1 MSVDGKPAAANGAA
15 VEAEGLESPQ
25 PPTTSKRRGRRRK
38 KGFEKFVD
46 EEDDEEDDD
55 EEEEAA
61 RLAALDARE
70 AALAARER
78 AVEERERRLSAEGS
92 TPGSTAPLNM
102 TTPRAATTA
111 VSRLRNGGRCRS
123 PPKVNGTPAEL
134 RTPNDE
140 CIRTPLAP
148 VTCSSVASVSSE

>member
-1 MSVDGKPAAANGAA
+1 MIRADTGRQT
-15 VEAEGLESPQ
+15 AEL
-25 PPTTSKRRGRRRK
+25 RGREEGVVTSLLERK
-38 KGFEKFVD
+38 
-46 EEDDEEDDD
+46 
-55 EEEEAA
+55 
-61 RLAALDARE
+61 
-70 AALAARER
+70 

-111 VSRLRNGGRCRS
+111 VSRLRNGGAGAGPS
-123 PPKVNGTPAEL
+123 PKVNGTPAEL

-148 VTCSSVASVSSE
+148 VTCSSVASVSSAGGEEEDGEDGAEVTMH